1 LDDTLLCTHEED
13 NMNTCA
19 RIVALVLVSCCSAD
33 AIAAD
38 KPAKR
43 DDLDV
48 TMQIIVDPNAKL
60 PDEVVRRIPVPT
72 SRTMAPAISA
82 RNSSEPAAEPAKK
95 EKERD
100 KAAREQG
107 REAADS
113 ARERAH
119 DAAQQREEARNSD
132 AKERGKDKDRD
143 KDRDRPQPPDR
154 PSPQRPPRP

>member
-1 LDDTLLCTHEED
+1 LLCTNEED
-13 NMNTCA
+13 NMNACA
-19 RIVALVLVSCCSAD
+19 RIMALVLVSCCSLD
-33 AIAAD
+33 AMAED

-72 SRTMAPAISA
+72 SRTVAPATA
-82 RNSSEPAAEPAKK
+82 APKSSESSVDPASKGV
-95 EKERD
+95 ERD
-100 KAAREQG
+100 KEAREQA

-113 ARERAH
+113 ARERGRE
-119 DAAQQREEARNSD
+119 AAQQREEARNSD
-132 AKERGKDKDRD
+132 IKERDKD

-154 PSPQRPPRP
+154 PDPQRPPRP